1 MGHSWEG
8 NVMHMQPLMRSS
20 TQGLALALGLLLA
33 GHATADT
40 FTFVAEPSYPPDQA
54 QEVYKP
60 LVDYLSRSTGHTF
73 KLVTPRNYHLHWRD
87 MRRNTPYDFVYEE
100 AHFVDYRAQRYGFE
114 PLVRKSSPTVYALLA
129 DFQFADKGVAGL
141 VGRRIVSMPAPSL
154 GFAMLAEMY
163 SNPISQPDFRSEA
176 SSWRDGVEMVFA
188 GDAEAAMVPNFLAEQ
203 YPNLVSLK
211 ESRSVPGAA
220 LSANPAISAEVKQ
233 AVRDAMLKL
242 HEDPDSYNTLVELGA
257 TQFEPATA
265 AEYFGIEQALSS
277 FFGYVPPTAAPPETA
292 AANE

>member
-1 MGHSWEG
+1 MRTVSTL
-8 NVMHMQPLMRSS
+8 QRSS
-20 TQGLALALGLLLA
+20 QGLVFSLGLLLA
-33 GHATADT
+33 GQVVADT
-40 FTFVAEPSYPPDQA
+40 FTFVAEPSYPPEQA

-60 LVDYLSRSTGHTF
+60 LLDYLSRTTGHTF
-73 KLVTPRNYHLHWRD
+73 TLVAPRNYHLHWRD

-114 PLVRKSSPTVYALLA
+114 PLVRKSSPTVYTLLA
-129 DFQFADKGVAGL
+129 DFEFAEKGLAGL

-188 GDAEAAMVPNFLAEQ
+188 GDAEAAMVPTFIAEQ

-257 TQFEPATA
+257 TQFEPTTA
-265 AEYFGIEQALSS
+265 AEYVGLEQTLSS
-277 FFGYVPPTAAPPETA
+277 FFGYVSPKA
-292 AANE
+292 AAAQASGGQ